1 MRYQLAYC
9 MNMYASNE
17 GSGEIPTSRCML
29 AMNALVR
36 YQIAYCMNMYASN
49 EGSGEIPT
57 SILYE
62 YVC

>member
-1 MRYQLAYC
+1 MRYQLAYCMNVYASNEGSGEIPLAYC

-17 GSGEIPTSRCML
+17 S
-29 AMNALVR
+29 
-36 YQIAYCMNMYASN
+36 
-49 EGSGEIPT
+49 SGEIPT